1 MYTPVKKISV
11 RVYTHTFNCTLECES
26 LHALSL
32 SLSLSLSVG
41 YVKVKPD
48 DVDAGSSVSMKCH
61 KKYLL

>member
-1 MYTPVKKISV
+1 MYTSVKKISV

-26 LHALSL
+26 LHAL

>member
-1 MYTPVKKISV
+1 MYTSVKKISV
-11 RVYTHTFNCTLECES
+11 RVYTHAFNCTLECES
-26 LHALSL
+26 LHAL